1 MRVHSAGLAAEG
13 RPITRESGALLAR
26 LGIAS
31 EAHRSRR
38 MTADLLLGADLV
50 LAMTREH
57 VREAVL
63 LCNQVWPR
71 TFTLKELVRR
81 GEQAGARAP
90 DQPLDEWLEKVGAGR
105 KPADL
110 LGWSEDDDVADPI
123 GLEFEDY
130 ENMVDD
136 VARHVDRLAALVWGI

>member
-1 MRVHSAGLAAEG
+1 VHSAGLAAAG
-13 RPITRESGALLAR
+13 RPITPESGALLGR

-31 EAHRSRR
+31 DAHRSRR
-38 MTADLLLGADLV
+38 MTADLLLGADMV

-90 DQPLDEWLEKVGAGR
+90 DQPLDEWLEKIGAGR

-110 LGWSEDDDVADPI
+110 LGWSDEDDVADPI
-123 GLEFEDY
+123 GLTHAHY
-130 ENMVDD
+130 EEMVRD
-136 VARHVDRLAALVWGI
+136 VKEHVDRLAALVWGI